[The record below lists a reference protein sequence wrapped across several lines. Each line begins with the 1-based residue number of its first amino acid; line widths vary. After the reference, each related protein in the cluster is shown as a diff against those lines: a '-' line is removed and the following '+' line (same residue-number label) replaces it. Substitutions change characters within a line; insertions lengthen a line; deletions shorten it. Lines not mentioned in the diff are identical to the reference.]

1 MGHIIPQSCFFAK
14 KPNVLD
20 FLLPVSIIEI
30 VPLVNVPQPKGK
42 KATDMS
48 KVTLTTPPALVSS
61 ILIWTNGNGKLNM
74 DLFDHAHHQRLEKE
88 APLAAR
94 MRPRTLDEF
103 VGQEHI
109 VGPGRLLRRAIQA
122 DQLSSLI
129 FYGPPGTGK
138 TTLAMVIANTTR
150 SHFITINAVL
160 AGVKDIREAI
170 KVAQDQHG
178 MYGQRTILFVDEVH
192 RWNKA
197 QQDALLPWVEN
208 GTVILIGA
216 TTENPYFSVNRPLV
230 SRSRIFQLKPLTE
243 DDLHAIALQA
253 LGDPERGYGAL
264 KVEVHPEALE
274 HMVNV
279 ANGDARSVL
288 NALELAVETTPP
300 NEEDVVVVDV
310 AVAEDSIQ
318 RRAVLYDR
326 DGDVHY
332 DTISAFIKSLRGSD
346 PDAALYWLAKMV
358 YAGEDPRFIFRR
370 MLIFAGEDVG
380 LADPNAIRVVTA
392 CAGAFDRV
400 GLPEG
405 RFHLAEATLYLA
417 TAPKSNST
425 LAFFD
430 ALRTVEEEREAEVP
444 THLKDSSRDKESF
457 GHGEGYLYPHAYR
470 DHWVAQQYLPNAL
483 QGKIFYQPSEQGYEK
498 RIRDQVA
505 RHREAQLAAMVEG
518 EAVAPPEVLTFS
530 PADRAHDRWLQRA
543 VSNTGRSLGQLRDRV
558 LDAAGIQRHHIVLDL
573 NASTGLLTWEALRRA
588 PEGSV
593 WALTAD
599 AQAAGALRQQAAQL
613 PELARPF
620 VLEGSLDD
628 LPALVAAQGD
638 IRFDVV
644 VGRNAFTRRA
654 DKAASAQCIGPML
667 YPGGVVSL
675 AEAIPRHAQRLYN
688 LFDRALLDDDL
699 VQRWVTAEE
708 AIYADPGDPMVN
720 WDADD
725 LQAAFEAAGFGS
737 VRVRVEQGTTE
748 VQITSALL
756 ARWFAVPQDVSSDDR
771 RPSYAQRLLAYLTPE
786 EVVQLQTLLEQ
797 SLGGQVVTWSSSV
810 AHLLAQM
817 PK

>member
-1 MGHIIPQSCFFAK
+1 M
-14 KPNVLD
+14 N
-20 FLLPVSIIEI
+20 
-30 VPLVNVPQPKGK
+30 
-42 KATDMS
+42 
-48 KVTLTTPPALVSS
+48 
-61 ILIWTNGNGKLNM
+61 
-74 DLFDHAHHQRLEKE
+74 LFDHARSQRLEKE

-94 MRPRTLDEF
+94 MRSRTLDEF
-103 VGQEHI
+103 VGQAHI

-170 KVAQDQHG
+170 KVAREQHG

-253 LGDPERGYGAL
+253 LKDAERGYGAL
-264 KVEVHPEALE
+264 QVQVHPEALD
-274 HMVNV
+274 HLVDV
-279 ANGDARSVL
+279 ANGDARGVL

-300 NEEDVVVVDV
+300 NKEGVIVVDMT
-310 AVAEDSIQ
+310 VAEDSIQ

-346 PDAALYWLAKMV
+346 ADAAMYWLAKMV

-380 LADPNAIRVVTA
+380 LSDPNAIRVVTA
-392 CAGAFDRV
+392 CAEAFDRV

-405 RFHLAEATLYLA
+405 RFHLAEAALYLA
-417 TAPKSNST
+417 TAPKSNSAF
-425 LAFFD
+425 AFFE
-430 ALRTVEEEREAEVP
+430 ALRTVEEEREPEVP
-444 THLKDSSRDKESF
+444 THLKDSSRDKEGF

-470 DHWVAQQYLPNAL
+470 DHWVAQQYLPDAL
-483 QGKIFYQPSEQGYEK
+483 QGKVFYQPSDQGYEK
-498 RIRDQVA
+498 GISERVA
-505 RHREAQLAAMVEG
+505 RHREAQLAALVEG

-530 PADRAHDRWLQRA
+530 PLDRAHDRWLQRT
-543 VSNTGRSLGQLRDRV
+543 VSTAGRGLGQLRDWV
-558 LDAAGIQRHHIVLDL
+558 LDAAGIQRHHVVLDL
-573 NASTGLLTWEALRRA
+573 NAGTGLLTWEALRRA

-599 AQAAGALRQQAAQL
+599 AQAAKALRQQAAQL
-613 PELARPF
+613 PDLHRPF

-628 LPALVAAQGD
+628 LPALVAAQGQGD
-638 IRFDVV
+638 LWFDVV
-644 VGRNAFTRRA
+644 VGRNVFTRCA
-654 DKAASAQCIGPML
+654 DKVAAARSISTML
-667 YPGGVVSL
+667 RPGGVACL
-675 AEAIPRHAQRLYN
+675 AEAIPHHSQRLYA
-688 LFDRALLDDDL
+688 LVDRTLLDGDL
-699 VQRWVTAEE
+699 VERWVVAEE
-708 AIYADPGDPMVN
+708 GIYAGPEDPMVN
-720 WDADD
+720 WNAGD
-725 LQAAFEAAGFGS
+725 LEAAFETAGFRS
-737 VRVRVEQGTTE
+737 IRVRAERRENE
-748 VQITSALL
+748 VRITPALL
-756 ARWFAVPQDVSSDDR
+756 ARWFASPQGADSDTQ
-771 RPSYAQRLLAYLTPE
+771 RPSYAQRLLTHLTPE
-786 EVVQLQTLLEQ
+786 EVEQVQAFLER
-797 SLGGQVVTWSSSV
+797 SLRGQVVTWSSSV
-810 AHLLAQM
+810 AYLSAQV
-817 PK
+817 PAENT